1 MNHEIVDLAR
11 ALAPRLKERA
21 RDAERHRNI
30 PQETVEDLIL
40 SGVLK
45 TMIPNRYGGHQE
57 DWETVAELIM
67 EIARGDGSQA
77 WVAAVYTMHALDVSM
92 FEAIAQHEIWGST
105 PNTLV
110 VSAVAPSGMGK
121 RCEGGAVINGRWSF
135 VSGVAYGEWGI
146 LGAVIADAKS
156 GTPTHHLC
164 LVPADQWTVISNWEV
179 MGLVAT
185 GSHDIIIENSFVPG
199 HRIIRRID
207 QREGTAPGTSTHG
220 DLIYATPYLT
230 IGPVALA
237 AVVAGC
243 ALGALDE
250 FISFTKKRQQRGT
263 PMAERES
270 IQLRIAES
278 AAEADCARMLLLQLA
293 ESASS
298 NMRKNGKL
306 TIEERA
312 KARRDTSYACTLS
325 RRSVERL
332 FETSGAHGLYL
343 NEHFQRYYRDV
354 KAGSNHIAIGWDRCG
369 STYGRVA
376 LGLDPGIDEI

>member
-1 MNHEIVDLAR
+1 
-11 ALAPRLKERA
+11 
-21 RDAERHRNI
+21 
-30 PQETVEDLIL
+30 
-40 SGVLK
+40 
-45 TMIPNRYGGHQE
+45 
-57 DWETVAELIM
+57 
-67 EIARGDGSQA
+67 
-77 WVAAVYTMHALDVSM
+77 
-92 FEAIAQHEIWGST
+92 
-105 PNTLV
+105 
-110 VSAVAPSGMGK
+110 
-121 RCEGGAVINGRWSF
+121 
-135 VSGVAYGEWGI
+135 
-146 LGAVIADAKS
+146 
-156 GTPTHHLC
+156 
-164 LVPADQWTVISNWEV
+164 
-179 MGLVAT
+179 
-185 GSHDIIIENSFVPG
+185 
-199 HRIIRRID
+199 
-207 QREGTAPGTSTHG
+207 
-220 DLIYATPYLT
+220 
-230 IGPVALA
+230 
-237 AVVAGC
+237 
-243 ALGALDE
+243 
-250 FISFTKKRQQRGT
+250 
-263 PMAERES
+263 MAERES